1 MVLSQKKLL
10 FFFTEKIAC
19 GYAHTL
25 ALSDEGVVYVWGGN
39 GFGQLGIGSKA
50 NVCIPQKVSRSGME
64 YECTLIYSVDIFKI
78 FFCTT

>member
-1 MVLSQKKLL
+1 MKWYLVKKNY

-50 NVCIPQKVSRSGME
+50 NVCIPQKVSRSSYM
-64 YECTLIYSVDIFKI
+64 YEI
-78 FFCTT
+78 